1 MTEPSPSLPI
11 VVRTYVGRT
20 LEDATE
26 DFQADAAEMSAAG
39 YSVASQSWDQPNHA
53 RTLSVFAFLFVA
65 AAVFMASMWS
75 LVLGVILMILGL
87 LMTALA
93 LVLRWDGTLSVT
105 YQRLPAPHYR
115 TRRIG
120 RSRSAEGRSGTQ

>member
-1 MTEPSPSLPI
+1 VTEPSPILPI
-11 VVRTYVGRT
+11 VVRTYVGQT

-26 DFQADAAEMSAAG
+26 SFQADAAEMSAAG
-39 YSVASQSWDQPNHA
+39 YSVVSQSWDQPNHA

-65 AAVFMASMWS
+65 AAVYTASMSS
-75 LVLGVILMILGL
+75 LGLGVILLILGL

-105 YQRLPAPHYR
+105 YQSLSVPRHR
-115 TRRIG
+115 TRRVG
-120 RSRSAEGRSGTQ
+120 PSRSAVGRTGAQ